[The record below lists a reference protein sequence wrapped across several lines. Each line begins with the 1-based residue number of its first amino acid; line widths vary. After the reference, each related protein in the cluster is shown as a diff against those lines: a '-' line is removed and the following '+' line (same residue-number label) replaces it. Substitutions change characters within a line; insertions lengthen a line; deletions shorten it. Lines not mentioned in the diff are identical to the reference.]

1 METLML
7 VLDMAMISLFV
18 LLSLFIGIFGAGLM
32 FYIRKVRYFI
42 EKIVLLS
49 AGIML
54 WIISLLILTLLSI
67 IISI

>member
-42 EKIVLLS
+42 DNIFTHSYAFIHYYKY
-49 AGIML
+49 
-54 WIISLLILTLLSI
+54 LIQT
-67 IISI
+67 

>member
-7 VLDMAMISLFV
+7 VLDVVMISLFV

-32 FYIRKVRYFI
+32 FYIRKVRYFV
-42 EKIVLLS
+42 EKVVLLS
-49 AGIML
+49 AGVIL
-54 WIISLLILTLLSI
+54 LIISLLILTLLSI